1 MQAML
6 AITLINAIPFD
17 DDPIYMLSP
26 LSDNHPIRVIDNL
39 IMRFATGIHQSAVA
53 HLADGQPIPV
63 GSQQMLWELYFVSLR
78 RWGTGSLLAE
88 HTAALADPLGEPL

>member
-26 LSDNHPIRVIDNL
+26 LIDSHPTRVIDNL
-39 IMRFATGIHQSAVA
+39 IMRFAAGIYQLAVA
-53 HLADGQPIPV
+53 HMADGKPIPT
-63 GSQQMLWELYFVSLR
+63 GSLQMLWELHFVSLR
-78 RWGTGSLLAE
+78 RWGNGSLLAE
-88 HTAALADPLGEPL
+88 HTAALADSLGEHL